1 MSFDLDNRLLGMTDK
16 DSQTGSPNGDIRT
29 PRQRR
34 STCKSDSNFKKDVN
48 GGQVPEKVERNSA
61 ISKVD
66 NSFKELNLS
75 GIQEYSKSNTRYGK
89 LFWIILIII
98 AIAGSCYEV
107 YKILY
112 NYYNCPIVTEWSVKV
127 TRAIEFPKIE
137 ICLPTSIGRKKMEED
152 PLAIAIAMAMKEK
165 LLYTN
170 LGRTTART
178 KRSSM
183 VREDDG
189 NEWSMLENVADILS
203 PDGARWKRSLLSDK
217 NESIHEAIENMS
229 PEMLYQHF
237 MNLSFAVED
246 VFLDCVFRDTM
257 LRQLKCRDVVTEV
270 LNPNWGKCF
279 VVSVGKR
286 KQHVPGQGLVLVLNA
301 QNQNYPVMKGLIP
314 KVEGLILSIHHDYT
328 PYSFNYF
335 NIPTAMYTR
344 IGLQAEY
351 HEYLDVNSGPKAQP
365 CISEDEKNFTVLNI
379 NYTVAGCQMDCFQ
392 ALTLRECGCVVMQ
405 DTRLVLPEV
414 MKKARFCSRNDVT
427 ECVNNKVTNSND
439 TQVEYEECCDKCHTA
454 CSLWNYNV
462 QASSMGLYA
471 PSFDFL
477 SNYNLSLGSLVYLQ
491 VAHTSLEYKT
501 VDQEWATEIDNL
513 IADFGGQ
520 VGLWIGGNLITF
532 IQIPLLLLIFSSIS
546 LYERFKGMRKVRQAI
561 TQRQNLWSTIIDAE
575 RGGSQQKSAA

>member
-1 MSFDLDNRLLGMTDK
+1 MYSDSLCFEITASALERRHKTSFDLDNRLVGMTDK
-16 DSQTGSPNGDIRT
+16 DGPTASPNGYIPTT
-29 PRQRR
+29 PRQRL
-34 STCKSDSNFKKDVN
+34 STCKSDSNLKKDLN
-48 GGQVPEKVERNSA
+48 GKQAGEKVERNSA

-107 YKILY
+107 YKILDH
-112 NYYNCPIVTEWSVKV
+112 YYNCPIVTEWSVKA

-152 PLAIAIAMAMKEK
+152 PVAVAIAMAMKEK

-170 LGRTTART
+170 FG
-178 KRSSM
+178 
-183 VREDDG
+183 E
-189 NEWSMLENVADILS
+189 
-203 PDGARWKRSLLSDK
+203 
-217 NESIHEAIENMS
+217 
-229 PEMLYQHF
+229 
-237 MNLSFAVED
+237 
-246 VFLDCVFRDTM
+246 
-257 LRQLKCRDVVTEV
+257 
-270 LNPNWGKCF
+270 
-279 VVSVGKR
+279 R

-301 QNQNYPVMKGLIP
+301 QNQNYPVTKGLIP

-344 IGLQAEY
+344 LGLQAEF

-365 CISEDEKNFTVLNI
+365 CVSDDEKNFTVLNV

-392 ALTLRECGCVVMQ
+392 ALTLRECGCLIMQ
-405 DTRLVLPEV
+405 DTRLVLPEA
-414 MKKARFCSRNDVT
+414 MRKARFCSRNDVI
-427 ECVNNKVTNSND
+427 ECVNNRVTNSND
-439 TQVEYEECCDKCHTA
+439 TQAEYEECCDKCHTA

-477 SNYNLSLGSLVYLQ
+477 SNYNLSLESLVYLQ
-491 VAHTSLEYKT
+491 VAHTSLEYTK
-501 VDQEWATEIDNL
+501 VGQEWATEIDNL

-546 LYERFKGMRKVRQAI
+546 LYERFKGMRKVRRAI
-561 TQRQNLWSTIIDAE
+561 SQRQNLWSTIIDAE
-575 RGGSQQKSAA
+575 RGGTQQKSVD